1 MSGAFATALEGASR
15 DKADARARLWSGI
28 IGFGCVA
35 LLASTPAGAADLPT
49 RKAAPVEGV
58 AVCNV
63 GGMAGFVLPGS
74 SACLRIS
81 GYVSA
86 QAQAGSLAKQYALGF
101 TGIAGASPVTS
112 AEALSV
118 ASRDSF
124 GFTSRAQLNFD
135 VREPTAYG
143 DLRAFAQFEA
153 SNSSGFESSTQN
165 FIINAAYVQW
175 AGLTAGRAP
184 SFFSYLGSG
193 DAWYALYSPDRIGS
207 NLPEL
212 LAYTGKFG
220 SGMSAT
226 LSLEEATQARTNG
239 PIDGGFDNVYLG
251 TLFPDI
257 VAALR
262 VDQNWGSAQLS
273 AVAHNSTLLGVSN
286 DTAHIW
292 GYAALGGVTFNL
304 PSLAAGDSIAAQATY
319 SHAALSYSGIPNT
332 ALSVNDQ
339 GLNINGNGTIVQLTD
354 ALNYDVGR
362 WSTPDAVTAAMIF
375 THYFSPQVFV
385 TPELSYA
392 NVRYSGAPVQIS
404 THAESW
410 LGGLVAHWDPAPHL
424 DFALGVIG
432 QTTRQS
438 IPAAYLAPPAFRAIS
453 SGVAGNFSITRD
465 F

>member
-1 MSGAFATALEGASR
+1 MSGAFATALDRAGR
-15 DKADARARLWSGI
+15 DSTRARVRFLRGL
-28 IGFGCVA
+28 FGLGCA
-35 LLASTPAGAADLPT
+35 AWFASAPAAAADLPT

-58 AVCNV
+58 AVCTV

-74 SACLRIS
+74 AACLRLS

-86 QAQAGSLAKQYALGF
+86 QAQAGSLARQYALGF

-112 AEALSV
+112 AEAFSI

-124 GFTSRAQLNFD
+124 GLTSRAQLNFD

-153 SNSSGFESSTQN
+153 SASSGFESSAQN

-212 LAYTGKFG
+212 LAYTARFG
-220 SGMSAT
+220 SGLSAT
-226 LSLEEATQARTNG
+226 LSIEEPTQARTNG

-251 TLFPDI
+251 TVFPDI
-257 VAALR
+257 AAALR

-273 AVAHNSTLLGVSN
+273 AVAHNSAILGVSN

-292 GYAALGGVTFNL
+292 GYAALAGVTVNM
-304 PSLAAGDSIAAQATY
+304 PSLATGDSIAAQAVF
-319 SHAALSYSGIPNT
+319 SRAALSYSGIPNT
-332 ALSVNDQ
+332 ALSPNDQ
-339 GLNINGNGTIVQLTD
+339 GLNINGNGTIYQLTD

-362 WSTPDAVTAAMIF
+362 WSTPDAVTAAVIL

-392 NVRYSGAPVQIS
+392 NVRYSGAPAQIS

-438 IPAAYLAPPAFRAIS
+438 IPASYLSPPAFRAVS